1 MVRCVVTGAIRAA
14 LLVST
19 CLCPCYKGCCSVTCL
34 ESTFQAHRGTFPA
47 WDKHPSIGD
56 AGVAISWPSLPVRTR
71 GACFPRVQDR
81 GCPGEPAQKQPCW
94 CSPGCSRCLAW
105 TGAPGLR
112 RGQPP
117 PRPHLWAGRDG
128 GKPAYLQLQGAFTPC
143 LLLLLALP
151 SPLHLQ
157 KYIPQ
162 PAQTSAWTAGDRQC
176 ALVVVPLQGS

>member
-1 MVRCVVTGAIRAA
+1 MPGRACTEAA
-14 LLVST
+14 LLV
-19 CLCPCYKGCCSVTCL
+19 
-34 ESTFQAHRGTFPA
+34 
-47 WDKHPSIGD
+47 
-56 AGVAISWPSLPVRTR
+56 LPRLQPLF
-71 GACFPRVQDR
+71 GLDR
-81 GCPGEPAQKQPCW
+81 
-94 CSPGCSRCLAW
+94 S
-105 TGAPGLR
+105 TGAETWSA
-112 RGQPP
+112 P

-176 ALVVVPLQGS
+176 ALAVVPLQGS